1 MPQSRGEKNMKW
13 LRIVMLVCALPAQ
26 ADSFVIPNLKLAPQE
41 RSQWCWAAVSS
52 IAISAFPQDTKFRHL
67 KQVDVVAR
75 RRLELSDLSLAT
87 GLETQIEKQVTFC
100 NKKITNCDGP
110 EEPLLF
116 DIDSDNPPGGNALK
130 LSAFKQDIKTNR
142 KPVIIRWM
150 YSRNS
155 RRSFATHA
163 LIVIGYD
170 IEGKKLRVYDP
181 LPLNRDS
188 TGDHLTWISYDT
200 YLKPSKHD
208 GKTIIPVHEFE
219 QYRMRRRGQ
228 PRPQG
233 TYEMVAAPPV
243 TERTD
248 PPGGFEPPG
257 KLQGV
262 IDQYIKQE
270 QAGSGFLDADGK
282 RRRGNITAGT
292 PIAVVAIGAEE
303 LNAPPERL
311 LVRHAHAY
319 VVPVFEGKQFVDS
332 FQLLP
337 ENGGWQQ
344 GGYSSPGIASLLAR
358 LSEESRNRHD
368 LRQGEVFYLVS
379 VPELAAFF
387 LAHGF
392 GKEAKLK
399 SLDYGGRE
407 EFMTASK
414 AFEALKERAR
424 LIEAYR
430 SAKSQ
435 PITTQ

>member
-1 MPQSRGEKNMKW
+1 MKS
-13 LRIVMLVCALPAQ
+13 LRVVLLICALPLQ
-26 ADSFVIPNLKLAPQE
+26 ADTFVIPNLKLKPQE

-67 KQVDVVAR
+67 KQIDVVAR

-87 GLETQIEKQVTFC
+87 GQETAIGKQVTFC
-100 NKKITNCDGP
+100 NAKITNCDGP

-116 DIDSDNPPGGNALK
+116 DIDSDNPPGGKALD
-130 LSAFKQDIKTNR
+130 LSAFKQDIRTNK
-142 KPVIIRWM
+142 KPIVIRWM
-150 YSRNS
+150 YSKNS
-155 RRSFATHA
+155 RRSFASHA

-181 LPLNRDS
+181 LPLNLES
-188 TGDHLTWISYDT
+188 SGDHLSWISYDT
-200 YLKPSKHD
+200 YLKPTKHD
-208 GKTIIPVHEFE
+208 GKSIIPVHEFE

-233 TYEMVAAPPV
+233 NYEMVAAPPV
-243 TERTD
+243 TEPTH
-248 PPGGFEPPG
+248 PPGGFESPERL
-257 KLQGV
+257 KGV

-270 QAGSGFLDADGK
+270 QAGSGFLDANGN

-311 LVRHAHAY
+311 FVRHTHAY

-337 ENGGWQQ
+337 QNGGWRQ

-358 LSEESRNRHD
+358 LSEEPKNK
-368 LRQGEVFYLVS
+368 LRLKQGEVFYLVS
-379 VPELAAFF
+379 VPELASFF

-392 GKEAKLK
+392 GKDAKLK
-399 SLDYGGRE
+399 SLDHGGRE
-407 EFMTASK
+407 DFVTASK
-414 AFEALKERAR
+414 ALDALNERAR
-424 LIEAYR
+424 LVQAYR
-430 SAKSQ
+430 SEKSQ

>member
-1 MPQSRGEKNMKW
+1 MKC
-13 LRIVMLVCALPAQ
+13 LRVLLLVCVLPVQ
-26 ADSFVIPNLKLAPQE
+26 ADSFVIPNLKLKPQE

-52 IAISAFPQDTKFRHL
+52 IAISAFPQDTKFKHL
-67 KQVDVVAR
+67 KQIDVVAR
-75 RRLELSDLSLAT
+75 RRLELTDLSTAT
-87 GLETQIEKQVTFC
+87 GLETEIGKQVTFC
-100 NKKITNCDGP
+100 NAKITNCDGP

-116 DIDSDNPPGGNALK
+116 DIVSENPAGGNALG
-130 LSAFKQDIKTNR
+130 LSAFRQDIKMNKR
-142 KPVIIRWM
+142 PVIIRWM

-181 LPLNRDS
+181 LPLDVDS
-188 TGDHLTWISYDT
+188 TGEHLAWISYDT

-243 TERTD
+243 TEPTD

-262 IDQYIKQE
+262 IDQYIKEE
-270 QAGSGFLDADGK
+270 QAGGGFLDAEGK
-282 RRRGNITAGT
+282 RRKGNITAGT

-319 VVPVFEGKQFVDS
+319 VVPLFEGKQFVDS

-337 ENGGWQQ
+337 EHGGWRQ
-344 GGYSSPGIASLLAR
+344 GGYSSPGIASLLAK
-358 LSEESRNRHD
+358 LSEDPKNKHLPGR
-368 LRQGEVFYLVS
+368 GEVFYLVS
-379 VPELAAFF
+379 VPELASFY
-387 LAHGF
+387 LAYGF
-392 GKEAKLK
+392 GKDAKLK

-407 EFMTASK
+407 DFADAGK
-414 AFEALKERAR
+414 AFEALQERAR
-424 LIEAYR
+424 LIEEYR
-430 SAKSQ
+430 SAKSR
-435 PITTQ
+435 PATTQ